1 MIGNWISNL
10 PSLRQLAIWRKP
22 LKPSAVKRQEA
33 LSGGRTRWSA
43 VSLIYLR
50 EMRDQL
56 RDRRTLFTIIV
67 LPMLLYPIVG
77 MLLLQIAQFT
87 RTHAT
92 TVCVIG
98 VEHVTQSIPGLSAAD
113 GAAIPPLMLLD
124 ANGPTAPGSIPQA
137 AEQDSGQASAYRFH
151 DQWGGEASHIE
162 LDGYQSASLLGQA
175 KPAAGS
181 ASPPNATP
189 SADLVRSVAQQWVQE
204 GRYHCVVCVSGP
216 LGQSEAGKPI
226 ELVYNVASD
235 QSTVARDR
243 VAAVLNQWRGRW
255 VRDRLAGAGVDLA
268 VLDPFE
274 IESVDIAPART
285 REAAFWSKLL
295 PFIMLIWAMTGA
307 FYPAIDL
314 VAGEKE
320 RGTLETLLCSPA
332 LRTEIVWGKLG
343 AVMSFSM
350 MTALLN
356 ACSML
361 VTSSFVFH
369 QMGIGP
375 GGSAVGTPPLA
386 PMLWLLV
393 ALIPLSALFSALA
406 LAVAAMARSS
416 KEGQYYLMP
425 LMMLTL
431 PLVLLPML
439 PGTTLSLGTSLIPVT
454 GMFLLVRTLVEG
466 HLWEALVYVPIVAVV
481 TGVCLSL
488 AVRWA
493 RQQFESEAVLFGD
506 GDQWELSAWVRHLWR
521 DRELAATPSVAYGC
535 GLIILVALFFGKLAV
550 TELPRDFADL
560 AKLVILPQLGLILAP
575 MLLMATMMTTSLR
588 TSLRL
593 HLPDWRTWPL
603 AVVLCLSLHP
613 LYVQLSGWISAMY
626 PLSDEA
632 AAAMEPFAV
641 QIATAPWL
649 SVVFLMAAIPAVCE
663 ELTFRGFI
671 FGGLIRGNSP
681 LRAVLVTAVMFGVSH
696 GVLQQS
702 LSATVIGV
710 LLGWVALRTGSVLPG
725 ILIHF
730 GINTLSV
737 SMQRLAD
744 LQWPVLQDLLLL
756 EADGV
761 SYHPL
766 YSAASLL
773 IATTALLLIHR
784 ITSTEASVTAS
795 DALADR
801 VAIEPHV
808 ADPSIKRLATAAT
821 GASTLS
827 GR

>member
-1 MIGNWISNL
+1 MNGWISRL
-10 PSLRQLAIWRKP
+10 PGLRYLSGASKP
-22 LKPSAVKRQEA
+22 LKESERKRREA
-33 LSGGRTRWSA
+33 LTAGRTRWTA

-67 LPMLLYPIVG
+67 LPMLLYPVVG

-87 RTHAT
+87 RNAPT

-98 VEHVTQSIPGLSAAD
+98 VEHVTQSIPAYAQRSREG
-113 GAAIPPLMLLD
+113 IPPLLQPVGQSGDTALPSRTASSGD
-124 ANGPTAPGSIPQA
+124 AATQA
-137 AEQDSGQASAYRFH
+137 FHFH
-151 DQWGGEASHIE
+151 DQWGGPDAHVE
-162 LDGYQSASLLGQA
+162 LFGLRRDGILGPSSNDSLTQS
-175 KPAAGS
+175 PRVT
-181 ASPPNATP
+181 TP
-189 SADLVRSVAQQWVQE
+189 SIDLVRSVAQQWVRE
-204 GRYHCVVCVSGP
+204 GRYHCVVCIGGP
-216 LGQSEAGKPI
+216 LGDADAGKPV

-243 VAAVLNQWRGRW
+243 VAAVLNAWRGSW
-255 VRDRLAGAGVDLA
+255 VRDRLDGAGVDLA
-268 VLDPFE
+268 LLDPFD
-274 IESVDIAPART
+274 IQSVDIAPAKT

-343 AVMSFSM
+343 AVTSFSM

-375 GGSAVGTPPLA
+375 GGSAVGSPPLA

-393 ALIPLSALFSALA
+393 ALFPLSALFSALA

-454 GMFLLVRTLVEG
+454 GMFLLVRSLVEG
-466 HLWEALVYVPIVAVV
+466 NLWEALFYVPIVAAV
-481 TGVCLSL
+481 TGLCLSL

-493 RQQFESEAVLFGD
+493 RQQFESESVLFGD

-535 GLIILVALFFGKLAV
+535 GLIVLVALFFGKLAV
-550 TELPRDFADL
+550 TELPSSFAAL
-560 AKLVILPQLGLILAP
+560 AQLVILPQLGLILAP
-575 MLLMATMMTTSLR
+575 TLLMATMMTTSLR

-593 HLPDWRTWPL
+593 HLPDWRVWPL
-603 AVVLCLSLHP
+603 AVLLCLSLHP
-613 LYVQLSGWISAMY
+613 LYVQLAGWISAMY

-632 AAAMEPFAV
+632 AAAMKPFAN
-641 QIATAPWL
+641 QIAAAPWL
-649 SVVFLMAAIPAVCE
+649 SVIFLMAAVPAVCE

-671 FGGLIRGNSP
+671 FGGLVRGNSP
-681 LRAVLVTAVMFGVSH
+681 LRAVLVTAIMFGVSH

-710 LLGWVALRTGSVLPG
+710 LLGWVALRTGSVLPC

-730 GINTLSV
+730 GINSLSV

-744 LQWPVLQDLLLL
+744 LRWPFLQNLIVQ

-761 SYHPL
+761 VYHPL
-766 YSAASLL
+766 YTAACLL
-773 IATTALLLIHR
+773 IASGTVFILYRVTHSDEGL
-784 ITSTEASVTAS
+784 TAS

-808 ADPSIKRLATAAT
+808 PDPSLKRLAT
-821 GASTLS
+821 
-827 GR
+827 R